1 MIVIFPLYTSLLIS
15 RPSRVILVV
24 FDRIRQQRRWGRYN
38 VLIKIKASVKFDN
51 YLWQFISKTWAKND
65 FRTYLQPLA
74 VLLEEKSVLCLIS
87 SLLDSVLFTYFQ
99 MVLAGWEQ
107 VLMIF
112 LKKTNFIV
120 ILLMKIQFSKDQ
132 FSKYKVA
139 RVGLG
144 YY

>member
-1 MIVIFPLYTSLLIS
+1 MPGLNCEK
-15 RPSRVILVV
+15 PGVV
-24 FDRIRQQRRWGRYN
+24 WIKSRIRQQRRWWRS
-38 VLIKIKASVKFDN
+38 VVQIKIKASVMFDN
-51 YLWQFISKTWAKND
+51 YLQQFISKTWTKND
-65 FRTYLQPLA
+65 FQASNNFQTYLQPLA
-74 VLLEEKSVLCLIS
+74 VLLEEKSGLCLIS

-112 LKKTNFIV
+112 LKKPNFIV

>member
-1 MIVIFPLYTSLLIS
+1 M
-15 RPSRVILVV
+15 
-24 FDRIRQQRRWGRYN
+24 
-38 VLIKIKASVKFDN
+38 
-51 YLWQFISKTWAKND
+51 
-65 FRTYLQPLA
+65 
-74 VLLEEKSVLCLIS
+74 LLEEKSGLCLIS

-112 LKKTNFIV
+112 LKKPNFIV